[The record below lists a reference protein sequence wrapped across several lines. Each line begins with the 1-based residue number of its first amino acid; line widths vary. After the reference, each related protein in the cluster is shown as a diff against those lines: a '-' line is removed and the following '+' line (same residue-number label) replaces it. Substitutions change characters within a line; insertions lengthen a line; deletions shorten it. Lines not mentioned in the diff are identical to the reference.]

1 MWAFFFSALW
11 DTGGA
16 LIENNPQQLP
26 HNIDIQC
33 ALNPLRRHS
42 KIKFVFLMS
51 ARNKLDISLLPSDLL
66 EVTL

>member
-16 LIENNPQQLP
+16 LRENNRQQLP

-33 ALNPLRRHS
+33 AHVLNPQT
-42 KIKFVFLMS
+42 V
-51 ARNKLDISLLPSDLL
+51 
-66 EVTL
+66 